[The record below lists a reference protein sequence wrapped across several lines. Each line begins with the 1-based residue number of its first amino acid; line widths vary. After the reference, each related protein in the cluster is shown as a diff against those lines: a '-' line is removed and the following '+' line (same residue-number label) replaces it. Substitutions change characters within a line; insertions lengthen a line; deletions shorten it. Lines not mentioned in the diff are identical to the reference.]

1 MTRAKHKLILISNDL
16 GENGMEMVPD
26 KKKIEK
32 DKDAMRKN
40 NDYFEITNVGGFHN
54 FADFVESTLG
64 KPRRVQ
70 ETEKLGE
77 VSYQLSWQS
86 PENSTEA
93 DWIAE
98 CLSVAKKSK
107 KDTKDKKADKAKQH
121 EPMTP
126 IPRPRRT
133 LPSKAESLANEDS
146 DEKAPKN
153 RGAEYGSYV
162 HALLQDLEDKSDTF
176 LESLRKRAAGPYG
189 AMASEEIKQMLEN
202 QEVLKILL
210 PGDVKK
216 ENILAELPILVKKTD
231 DEYTTGTFDRIHLY
245 PGKKAVI
252 MDYKTNF
259 CSQAHLVKLYSK
271 QMEEYRIAA
280 AKLFGL
286 KAEQVTSYLI
296 HIHPKHPGVVEVR

>member
-1 MTRAKHKLILISNDL
+1 M
-16 GENGMEMVPD
+16 
-26 KKKIEK
+26 
-32 DKDAMRKN
+32 
-40 NDYFEITNVGGFHN
+40 
-54 FADFVESTLG
+54 
-64 KPRRVQ
+64 
-70 ETEKLGE
+70 GE
-77 VSYQLSWQS
+77 VSYQFAWQS

-98 CLSVAKKSK
+98 CLSVAKKPEK
-107 KDTKDKKADKAKQH
+107 GTKDKKADKAKKD

-153 RGAEYGSYV
+153 RGPEYGSYV
-162 HALLQDLEDKSDTF
+162 HALLQDLGDKSDTF
-176 LESLRKRAAGPYG
+176 LESLKKGASGPYG
-189 AMASEEIKQMLEN
+189 TMASDEIRQILEN
-202 QEVLKILL
+202 QDIRKILL
-210 PGDVKK
+210 PGDVQK
-216 ENILAELPILVKKTD
+216 EDILVELPILVKKTD
-231 DEYTTGTFDRIHLY
+231 DEYLTGTFDRIHLY
-245 PGKKAVI
+245 PGQKAVI

-271 QMEEYRIAA
+271 QMEEYRFAT

-296 HIHPKHPGVVEVR
+296 HIHPTHPGVVEVR